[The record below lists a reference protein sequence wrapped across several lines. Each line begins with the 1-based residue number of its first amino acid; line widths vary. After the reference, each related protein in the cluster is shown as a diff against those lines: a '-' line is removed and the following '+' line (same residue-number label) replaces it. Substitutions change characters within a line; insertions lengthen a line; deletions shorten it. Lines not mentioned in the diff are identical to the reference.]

1 MNKFKETLVS
11 LVFPA
16 RCLHCDEKVKSR
28 ELLCSFCSSQ
38 IEFVD
43 DQEPFSLA
51 AIEAQG
57 PFMSLLHHTSGSI
70 SGLVAKAM
78 SAFMVIAYERAGAPP
93 IDFLIPSPRDF
104 AFNQELAKSVS
115 FFLEI
120 PVFNA
125 LKPPRFFQN
134 EESFRWNTSYSI
146 SDKHVLVIDTVLTSK
161 DFLLS
166 KLQEGFP
173 MEAFFLSFCNRK
185 TK

>member
-1 MNKFKETLVS
+1 MNKLKETLVS

-16 RCLHCDEKVKSR
+16 HCLHCNEKVKSR

-38 IEFVD
+38 IEFVE
-43 DQEPFSLA
+43 DQEPFSFA

-57 PFMSLLHHTSGSI
+57 SFMSLLNHTSGPI

-78 SAFMVIAYERAGAPP
+78 SAFMVVAYERAGAPT

-125 LKPPRFFQN
+125 LKPPLFFQN
-134 EESFRWNTSYSI
+134 EEAFRWNTSSSI
-146 SDKHVLVIDTVLTSK
+146 SDKNVLLIDTVLTSK
-161 DFLLS
+161 NFLLS
-166 KLQEGFP
+166 KLQEAFP
-173 MEAFFLSFCNRK
+173 KEAFFLSFCNRK
-185 TK
+185 AK